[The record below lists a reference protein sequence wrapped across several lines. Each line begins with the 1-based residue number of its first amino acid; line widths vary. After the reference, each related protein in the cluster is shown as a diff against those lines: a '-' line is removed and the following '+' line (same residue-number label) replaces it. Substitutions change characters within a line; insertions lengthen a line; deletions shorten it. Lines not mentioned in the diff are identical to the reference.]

1 MNATDVQRRPFT
13 RALRLALALA
23 LALTLTLALTGC
35 QGSDSVQPKA
45 TTPDPPEPLSE
56 GTYTGVLIIT
66 ASSLLDYG
74 QKALDDPSS
83 LPKLEGE
90 DAEQCEELDLNDEEV
105 RKQVQ
110 EALDKGKNVLGKEV
124 PTTVTISKGDDGALT
139 AVVKVDF
146 KAAFPEEECEEAKE
160 EPYVLVHEPGKITM
174 TATQDQQ
181 GEKLQSIFEGKILK
195 GGILEGTYKMTT
207 DNAEYKEYTK
217 TESIL
222 EGTFKVTKSN

>member
-1 MNATDVQRRPFT
+1 MKMSGILKWGFIRVVV
-13 RALRLALALA
+13 LALMVSLA
-23 LALTLTLALTGC
+23 LVGC
-35 QGSDSVQPKA
+35 SGGGSILPKA
-45 TTPDPPEPLSE
+45 IAPDPPEPLTE
-56 GTYTGVLIIT
+56 GVYTGVLIIT
-66 ASSLLDYG
+66 TSPVLEYG

-110 EALDKGKNVLGKEV
+110 EALDKGKGVLGKEV
-124 PTTVTISKGDDGALT
+124 PTTITIKKGDDGALT
-139 AVVKVDF
+139 CAIKVDF

-160 EPYVLVHEPGKITM
+160 EPYILVHEPGKINM

-181 GEKLQSIFEGKILK
+181 GEKLQSIFDGKILK

-207 DNAEYKEYTK
+207 DNAEYKEYT
-217 TESIL
+217 TTDSII
-222 EGTFKVTKSN
+222 EGTFKVTKSNE